1 VIDRTLKKRGQLHLI
16 YNQPLRLIEKDRGGA
31 SGSTKRVKPNT
42 HNALPTQL
50 PSNSKVPPDPQVLRM
65 EGVSYG
71 NVPSSSTSA
80 RVGSTDTPPLPKRPS
95 DTSSSVKKR
104 QKMSSYPG
112 CPICGGPHHLVKDC
126 PVVAEGSPR
135 YCHWLVT
142 YGVFT
147 YHIMSSIRAA
157 ISRLEAQ
164 SGQTATVAALHD
176 VLKRLKKRALGLE
189 TS

>member
-31 SGSTKRVKPNT
+31 SGPTKRVKPNT
-42 HNALPTQL
+42 QNALPTQL
-50 PSNSKVPPDPQVLRM
+50 PSNPKVPPDPQVSRM

-80 RVGSTDTPPLPKRPS
+80 RVGGSTQTPPPPKRPS
-95 DTSSSVKKR
+95 DTSSSAKKR
-104 QKMSSYPG
+104 QKLSGYPG

-164 SGQTATVAALHD
+164 SGQTATVAALRD
-176 VLKRLKKRALGLE
+176 ALRRLEKRAPGLE
-189 TS
+189 T